1 MPWERA
7 RLLSFVPAG
16 IAEESSAAR
25 SAADGP
31 FRSALSAA
39 VAGIVVCGTRRC
51 ATPSSSPLRKY
62 SDSVVVGDGVGVGAV
77 VGLGEAE
84 GVDVAV
90 TVAVGVGD
98 EPPPEPPQA
107 ARSAAAETAVRRHRT
122 THAGSARV
130 MLVGVHRFMVHLR
143 SSSAGLSL
151 SPPWTSAPAGSGTL
165 LAPMPTDPNKARY
178 YRKQV
183 PLFRLVE
190 KLKLWPS
197 RRGILHGIKEF
208 DERGSYAVVITHC
221 NKHMVVH
228 DSKTSRAARWLRNKW
243 YAASAPRGS
252 SWSR

>member
-1 MPWERA
+1 
-7 RLLSFVPAG
+7 V
-16 IAEESSAAR
+16 
-25 SAADGP
+25 D
-31 FRSALSAA
+31 
-39 VAGIVVCGTRRC
+39 
-51 ATPSSSPLRKY
+51 
-62 SDSVVVGDGVGVGAV
+62 VGDAIAVGAV

-84 GVDVAV
+84 GVAV
-90 TVAVGVGD
+90 TVTVVFGVGD

-107 ARSAAAETAVRRHRT
+107 ASKAVAKTTARRPTSSHADSAW
-122 THAGSARV
+122 V
-130 MLVGVHRFMVHLR
+130 MREGVHRFMAHLG

-151 SPPWTSAPAGSGTL
+151 SPLWAPVPAGNGTL
-165 LAPMPTDPNKARY
+165 LALMPTDPTKARY
-178 YRKQV
+178 YRKQI

-243 YAASAPRGS
+243 YAEACPQCRIPEWKLQKYAATHFKRGYGS
-252 SWSR
+252 HLRD